1 MNKKI
6 DKIIRDF
13 VTDSRRLLKDN
24 LIGQYLFGSYTQ
36 NKQTKMS
43 DIDILIIVK
52 AFNMDIRRQISAL
65 SSQYSID
72 NGIVISP
79 VLKDIR
85 VWEMNKKHNTQF
97 YKEICKY
104 GVLLGS
110 INCRMPNT

>member
-1 MNKKI
+1 MNKEI
-6 DKIIRDF
+6 NKIIQNF
-13 VTDSRRLLKDN
+13 VSDSRRLLKDN

-52 AFNMDIRRQISAL
+52 AFNMDIRKQISAL

-72 NGIVISP
+72 KGIVISP

-97 YKEICKY
+97 YKEISKY
-104 GVLLGS
+104 GVLL
-110 INCRMPNT
+110 